1 MKLKRL
7 VAKTMVAGGLCL
19 PAFGLAG
26 VANADPPSP
35 PPVPTPPVPA
45 FVQETHAAA
54 QTGLATAMADG
65 NKVVPSTTPT
75 FTGANVAARSSEGVA
90 LNPRGVVARRIREL
104 GTSLGR
110 LFGPLGGL
118 FG

>member
-7 VAKTMVAGGLCL
+7 VAKIMVAGGLCL
-19 PAFGLAG
+19 PAIGLGIG

-45 FVQETHAAA
+45 FVLATHAAA

-65 NKVVPSTTPT
+65 NKVVPSTKPT

-90 LNPRGVVARRIREL
+90 LNPHGWVARRIRE
-104 GTSLGR
+104 
-110 LFGPLGGL
+110 FGPLAQL
-118 FG
+118 FGL